1 MEECRPIT
9 TMEEAEKPI
18 GSAILPISGL
28 RRDQTNKLTD
38 DAIKTVFESLRSR
51 GIDISNP
58 ELRTKIV
65 KEGGQTI
72 CAVNEQYQ
80 YLLRT
85 IIGSA
90 MKGEQVSAKIVELA
104 LEKNQM
110 IMDLLTISRQLETM
124 SSTAIVEGYQ
134 TSTPSTSLSTIL
146 SIPIPT
152 DSSGNYID
160 VRGLQEQKMLLE
172 TKSYTKLR
180 KHAVQVTEEKNRMAS
195 NQLALYGFLNLVAI
209 GLLLYISSAK

>member
-1 MEECRPIT
+1 
-9 TMEEAEKPI
+9 MEEAEKPI

>member
-1 MEECRPIT
+1 
-9 TMEEAEKPI
+9 MEEAEKPI

-51 GIDISNP
+51 EIDISNP
-58 ELRTKIV
+58 EARSKIV

-80 YLLRT
+80 FLMRM
-85 IIGSA
+85 IIDSA

-110 IMDLLTISRQLETM
+110 IMDLLTISRQLEMM
-124 SSTAIVEGYQ
+124 SSTTPGTVVEGYQ
-134 TSTPSTSLSTIL
+134 TMGPPTSFSTIL
-146 SIPIPT
+146 TVDIPI

-160 VRGLQEQKMLLE
+160 VRGLQEEKMLLE

-180 KHAVQVTEEKNRMAS
+180 KHAVKVTEEKNRMAS